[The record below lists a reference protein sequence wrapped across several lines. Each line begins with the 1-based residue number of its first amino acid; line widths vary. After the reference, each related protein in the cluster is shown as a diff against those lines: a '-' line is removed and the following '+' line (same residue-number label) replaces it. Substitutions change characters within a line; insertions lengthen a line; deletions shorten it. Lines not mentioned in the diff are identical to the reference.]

1 MSLYK
6 LLPKLA
12 VKEGLAMKQ
21 DREDSE
27 ETILDVEGLEKQ
39 LEMLK
44 EKRKQDQINRKLG
57 LTNDKP
63 L

>member
-1 MSLYK
+1 VSLYK